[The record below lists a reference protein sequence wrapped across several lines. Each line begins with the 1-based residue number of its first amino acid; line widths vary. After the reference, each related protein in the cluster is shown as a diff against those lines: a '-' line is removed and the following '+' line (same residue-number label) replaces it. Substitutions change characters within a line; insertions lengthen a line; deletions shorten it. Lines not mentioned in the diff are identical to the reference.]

1 MITGIHAII
10 YNRQAEKLRN
20 FFRNVLGFPFVDA
33 GHDWLIFALPPAEL
47 GIHPTRD
54 EGSHELYLMCDDIAA
69 TVAELQSKGVEVAE
83 PITEQPWGLLA
94 AIRIPGE
101 DRLRL
106 YEPRHPT
113 AIGKGNGDDP
123 ATRGDQQSVH

>member
-69 TVAELQSKGVEVAE
+69 TVAELQRKGVEMAE

-113 AIGKGNGDDP
+113 AIGKSNGDDP
-123 ATRGDQQSVH
+123 ATQGDQHSVN